1 MARPNWEYVRVD
13 VLLPSSHKLDD
24 LTRSA
29 KWTLVELWCHC
40 GQHLTDGFV
49 RDAVWRKTGTPRERH
64 SIVAAGLAEPV
75 TGGYQMHDYLD
86 HQRSRNEVEALKK
99 KRSDAGR
106 KGGRATASAAASAG
120 ASASTGTD
128 RISAART
135 SRSTATAHRETSN
148 DQLSTGTLSPPSDG
162 DMPAH
167 PASDPKQVLKQNGS
181 KSVAEAEAE
190 AEAELV
196 ADVVTPTDPSSNYTS
211 KNISLPYA
219 NGHLEGTKGRLAL
232 KPETLINETPK
243 TRRKF
248 RTEQERQLEALAQWQ
263 RENPQ
268 PEDTH
273 GQPG

>member
-13 VLLPSSHKLDD
+13 VLLPSNHKLDG
-24 LTRSA
+24 LHPAA
-29 KWTLVELWCHC
+29 KWTLIELWCHC
-40 GQHLTDGFV
+40 GQHLTDGYV
-49 RDAVWRKTGTPRERH
+49 RDAMWRKIGTPRTRQA
-64 SIVAAGLAEPV
+64 IIAAGLAEKV
-75 TGGYQMHDYLD
+75 DGGYQMHDYLE
-86 HQRSRNEVEALKK
+86 HQRSRADVLALKK
-99 KRSDAGR
+99 KRADAGR
-106 KGGRATASAAASAG
+106 KGGTARANA
-120 ASASTGTD
+120 
-128 RISAART
+128 
-135 SRSTATAHRETSN
+135 
-148 DQLSTGTLSPPSDG
+148 
-162 DMPAH
+162 
-167 PASDPKQVLKQNGS
+167 KQVLEQVPKQTSS